1 MSAGVDVTIDTAK
14 MAAVSQEVNNQMSIV
29 NSCFESIKIQYL
41 LLKNGHWE
49 GASADAYFES
59 MKKLCSEQSFA
70 GGITTSYVAKALEEY
85 VKDFNSTVSQYETLE
100 QKMESQHQ
108 ALPTNVFDI

>member
-14 MAAVSQEVNNQMSIV
+14 MAAVSQAVNNQMNIV
-29 NSCFESIKIQYL
+29 KSCFESIKIQYL
-41 LLKNGHWE
+41 LLKNSHWE
-49 GASADAYFES
+49 GASADVYFES
-59 MKKLCSEQSFA
+59 MKNLCSEQSLS
-70 GGITTSYVAKALEEY
+70 GGITTSYVVKALEEY
-85 VKDFNSTVSQYETLE
+85 VADFNSTVSQYETME